1 MSNLISREI
10 RLKSRPDNLPSAEN
24 FELTEISVSDPKD
37 GEVVVKNLFMSV
49 DPYMRGRMRDMKS
62 YAAPFEIGEAL
73 TGGCI
78 GKIVNSKSDDF
89 KTGDYVN
96 TMYGWR
102 EYSVSSTKGMKKV
115 NPDLAPLS
123 AFLGTLGMPGMTAYV
138 GLKNIGEPKEGET
151 LFVSAASGAVGAVAC
166 QIGKVFGCRVVGSA
180 GSDEKVAWLKEEA
193 GIDEAINYK
202 KVDDLEAV
210 MAAACP
216 NGIDVYFENVG
227 GAHLE
232 AALNLMNPFGRIP
245 LCGMIAGYNNKI
257 PGPRN
262 LAFAVGKSLK
272 LQGFIVSNHPDMA
285 PQFFQDVEQWVKE
298 GKIKS
303 KETIVEG
310 IENAHGAFIGLF
322 SGDNFGKMIVKLGD
336 DD

>member
-1 MSNLISREI
+1 MLNLSNREI
-10 RLKSRPDNLPSAEN
+10 RLKSRPENLPSAEN
-24 FELTEISVSDPKD
+24 FELAEVSVPEPKD

-62 YAAPFEIGEAL
+62 YSAPFEIGEAL

-78 GKIVNSKSDDF
+78 GKIIHSKADDF
-89 KTGDYVN
+89 KTGEYVN

-102 EYSVSSTKGMKKV
+102 EYSVSSTKGMTKV

-123 AFLGTLGMPGMTAYV
+123 SFLGTLGMPGMTAYV
-138 GLKNIGEPKEGET
+138 GLKLIGEPKAGET

-166 QIGKVFGCRVVGSA
+166 QIGKMLGCRVVGSA
-180 GSDEKVAWLKEEA
+180 GSDEKVAWLKDEV

-202 KVDDLEAV
+202 KVDNLEAA

-216 NGIDVYFENVG
+216 KGIDVYFENVG

-245 LCGMIAGYNNKI
+245 FCGMIAGYNAKI

-262 LAFAVGKSLK
+262 LAFVIGKCLK
-272 LQGFIVSNHPDMA
+272 IQGFIVSNHADLA
-285 PQFFQDVEQWVKE
+285 PQFIQDVGQWVKE

-303 KETIVEG
+303 KETIVDG
-310 IENAHGAFIGLF
+310 VENAPGAFIGLF
-322 SGDNFGKMIVKLGD
+322 SGDNFGKMIVKLGED
-336 DD
+336 D